1 MLGRLFSTANSTNT
15 SPGGTR
21 PSTAAAPDNDEL
33 HTRGLLYPD
42 TAPSSF
48 QSCLSLSHTSNS
60 SGFGDNIDLD
70 ANRDVRVIIAQDATA
85 SEHKCVLYDSKPAS
99 KTTEPSLGAFDDG
112 PLSPA
117 LGGPYNRARRSRAA
131 PSAQFHTNST
141 TYTQHASGNMAP
153 EDEMRV
159 LTDCMFGSA
168 PLAYKGPSTKVHILP
183 NIEERKPNQES
194 PRRGSLR
201 APSFTSY
208 EAIQPVSSPKD
219 KRKSVLITRLFSVV
233 IPPSPPVT
241 AYPIATPTPVSSVG
255 STHGFPFPKMTSS
268 SNSPAPAAAK
278 FVKPPKTSM
287 YSVGLIISLPQP
299 AQYPCS
305 STGSSIHRCCCCQQS
320 SFGAYE
326 SDNHQHEFCCPT
338 PPSFDEDYNP
348 PVMESLGYGS
358 GFDDFPSPV
367 ADDRMDL
374 ITKHWDVIN
383 RALADLQRVAQA
395 QILNHLNTGGFPP
408 SQTACQNGY
417 KYRRRVE
424 LRQGALLG
432 DEIVR
437 KEVERLRWRIVAG
450 IRTPRVITGQ
460 GKWAVWK
467 DEAKWANARFGG
479 RDMNLSVAFPWLIG
493 SDANKSKNSF
503 FLTLLTAF
511 LGHHTEWLDVLGP
524 APYRLKHQQQQQKAN
539 GNGDECAI
547 PTRTVLLASDK
558 HSARRLIYLL
568 SAFLPSKSL
577 PPWDGIPPPSRTDS
591 MNYLSQSPPVS
602 AAAGGL
608 GGKKSSLRKKAKKKP
623 SKLSMVTGEEDEPIE
638 GVVGW
643 DIPVVH
649 GESNAV
655 APALQLPLAN
665 SAAKKVPLTTAPS
678 SATIIAANAPGS
690 PQKTLVRPGSSSS
703 VASMNLMNTLKRTGS
718 ANTSADSSSSFL
730 SFWSFWSNARTGS
743 TAPSEASTQPDD
755 NIHSDIKIVDGR
767 DEVSV
772 DGRGL
777 YLDDDDIMHQHTHHK
792 HAHHAMPAP
801 SLMPYGFHQQFVENE
816 VRLSVDES
824 DGIVD
829 VDIPMPSM
837 DYGAI
842 FTSPIS
848 SPSSS
853 GWTMSM
859 MEATGPGL
867 VRSNS
872 MSFSSA
878 MLMPTLM
885 PDLDDNGINVG
896 GWMEDEI
903 FHPDFALQAVKPYAE
918 LEEDIKKA
926 MRAEPTPPHGTSN
939 TPASEDENG
948 QGDNKWIEVCSV
960 LVADTKK
967 LQIKRLRLRRRS
979 RKPTTVAGNQ
989 SPPMN
994 TFLSALGGPRHLH
1007 VQQPV
1012 PQQPLVV
1019 GFEDEDEEEVMDE
1032 EIVCDVDDVLATA
1045 VEKVIGI
1052 SGASRRKTGPNTM
1065 DDTQNMGVQV
1075 CKCMVLGALEDVV
1088 RAVAVDRGSVV
1099 GNFLTEGVAK
1109 WLSEVDESF

>member
-21 PSTAAAPDNDEL
+21 PSTAAAPDSDEL

-42 TAPSSF
+42 TSSSF

-60 SGFGDNIDLD
+60 SNFGDNIDLD

-85 SEHKCVLYDSKPAS
+85 SEHKCVLYDSKPAP
-99 KTTEPSLGAFDDG
+99 KITETSHGAFEDG

-117 LGGPYNRARRSRAA
+117 LGGPYNRSRRSRAA

-141 TYTQHASGNMAP
+141 TYSQHASGNVAP

-183 NIEERKPNQES
+183 NIEERKPISES

-208 EAIQPVSSPKD
+208 EPIQPVSSSKD

-233 IPPSPPVT
+233 IPPTPPVT
-241 AYPIATPTPVSSVG
+241 AYPTATPTPASSVG
-255 STHGFPFPKMTSS
+255 SAHGFPFPKMTTS
-268 SNSPAPAAAK
+268 SNTTTAAAK

-299 AQYPCS
+299 SQYSCS

-320 SFGAYE
+320 SFGAYD

-348 PVMESLGYGS
+348 PVMESLGYGN

-383 RALADLQRVAQA
+383 RALADLQRVVQA
-395 QILNHLNTGGFPP
+395 QILNHLNAGGLAS

-417 KYRRRVE
+417 KYRRKIE

-432 DEIVR
+432 DEVVR

-493 SDANKSKNSF
+493 LDANKPKNSF

-602 AAAGGL
+602 AAASGL
-608 GGKKSSLRKKAKKKP
+608 GNKKSSLRKKAKKKP

-638 GVVGW
+638 SVVGW

-649 GESNAV
+649 GESNV
-655 APALQLPLAN
+655 VPPALQLPLAN
-665 SAAKKVPLTTAPS
+665 PAVKKASSGTLTTALG
-678 SATIIAANAPGS
+678 SATTNAPGS

-703 VASMNLMNTLKRTGS
+703 VASMNLMSTLKRTGT

-730 SFWSFWSNARTGS
+730 SFWSFWSNASNTRTGS

-755 NIHSDIKIVDGR
+755 NIHSEIKIADGR

-777 YLDDDDIMHQHTHHK
+777 YLDDDDILHHHIHHK
-792 HAHHAMPAP
+792 HAHHTMPAP
-801 SLMPYGFHQQFVENE
+801 SLMPYGFHQQYVENE

-837 DYGAI
+837 DYGAV

-859 MEATGPGL
+859 METAGPGL
-867 VRSNS
+867 MRSNS

-918 LEEDIKKA
+918 LEEDIKRA
-926 MRAEPTPPHGTSN
+926 MRAEPTPPHAGSN
-939 TPASEDENG
+939 TPASENETD
-948 QGDNKWIEVCSV
+948 QGDNKWVEVCSV

-967 LQIKRLRLRRRS
+967 LQIKRLRLRRRCKKS
-979 RKPTTVAGNQ
+979 SPVAGNQ
-989 SPPMN
+989 SPPM
-994 TFLSALGGPRHLH
+994 TAFPSALGGHRHLH

-1012 PQQPLVV
+1012 PQQPSVI
-1019 GFEDEDEEEVMDE
+1019 GFEEEEEEVMDE

-1052 SGASRRKTGPNTM
+1052 SGASRRKTGPNTV

>member
-21 PSTAAAPDNDEL
+21 PSTAAAPDSDEL

-42 TAPSSF
+42 TTSPSF
-48 QSCLSLSHTSNS
+48 QSCLSLSHTSN
-60 SGFGDNIDLD
+60 FGDGIDLD

-99 KTTEPSLGAFDDG
+99 KIIETSQGAFEDG

-117 LGGPYNRARRSRAA
+117 LGGNRSRRSRTA

-153 EDEMRV
+153 EDEMRI

-183 NIEERKPNQES
+183 NIEERKPNTES
-194 PRRGSLR
+194 SRRGSLR

-208 EAIQPVSSPKD
+208 ESIQPVSPPKD

-233 IPPSPPVT
+233 IPPTPPAT
-241 AYPIATPTPVSSVG
+241 AYATATPTPASSLG
-255 STHGFPFPKMTSS
+255 STHGFPFPKMTTS
-268 SNSPAPAAAK
+268 SNNAPAATPAK

-299 AQYPCS
+299 SQYPCS
-305 STGSSIHRCCCCQQS
+305 FTGSSIHRCCCCQQS
-320 SFGAYE
+320 SFGAYDGE
-326 SDNHQHEFCCPT
+326 NHQHEFCCPT

-383 RALADLQRVAQA
+383 RALADLQRIVQA
-395 QILNHLNTGGFPP
+395 QILNHLNTGGFGS

-417 KYRRRVE
+417 KYRRKVE

-602 AAAGGL
+602 AAAGGP

-638 GVVGW
+638 GMVGW

-655 APALQLPLAN
+655 PPALQLPLTN
-665 SAAKKVPLTTAPS
+665 PPVKKAGPGTLTTAPS
-678 SATIIAANAPGS
+678 SATIIQANIPGS
-690 PQKTLVRPGSSSS
+690 PQKSLVRPGSSSS
-703 VASMNLMNTLKRTGS
+703 VASMNLMNTLKRTGT

-730 SFWSFWSNARTGS
+730 SFWSFWSNASNTRTGS

-755 NIHSDIKIVDGR
+755 NIHSEIKIADGR

-772 DGRGL
+772 DDRGL
-777 YLDDDDIMHQHTHHK
+777 YLDDDDILHHHTHHK
-792 HAHHAMPAP
+792 HAHHTVPAP
-801 SLMPYGFHQQFVENE
+801 SLMPYGFHQQYVENE

-848 SPSSS
+848 SPSSG

-859 MEATGPGL
+859 MEATGSVL
-867 VRSNS
+867 TRSNS

-926 MRAEPTPPHGTSN
+926 MRAEPTPSHAASN
-939 TPASEDENG
+939 TPASENETG
-948 QGDNKWIEVCSV
+948 QSDGKWIEVCSV
-960 LVADTKK
+960 LIADTKK

-979 RKPTTVAGNQ
+979 KKLAPIE
-989 SPPMN
+989 SPPI
-994 TFLSALGGPRHLH
+994 TAFPSALGGHRHLH
-1007 VQQPV
+1007 VQQPA

-1019 GFEDEDEEEVMDE
+1019 GFEDEEEEEVMDE

-1052 SGASRRKTGPNTM
+1052 SGATRAKAGPNTV
-1065 DDTQNMGVQV
+1065 DDAQNMGVQV

>member
-21 PSTAAAPDNDEL
+21 PSTAAALDTDEL

-42 TAPSSF
+42 TSSSF
-48 QSCLSLSHTSNS
+48 QSCLSLSHTSNSNS

-99 KTTEPSLGAFDDG
+99 KITEPSLGASDDG

-117 LGGPYNRARRSRAA
+117 LGGTYNRARRSRAA

-183 NIEERKPNQES
+183 NIEERKPNTES
-194 PRRGSLR
+194 PQRGLLH

-208 EAIQPVSSPKD
+208 EAIQPASSPKD

-233 IPPSPPVT
+233 IPPSPPATTYSIVT
-241 AYPIATPTPVSSVG
+241 PAPTSSVG
-255 STHGFPFPKMTSS
+255 SAHGFPFPKMTSG
-268 SNSPAPAAAK
+268 SNTTATAAK

-299 AQYPCS
+299 LQYSCS
-305 STGSSIHRCCCCQQS
+305 STGSSIHHCCCCQQS

-326 SDNHQHEFCCPT
+326 SDNHQHDLCPT

-348 PVMESLGYGS
+348 PIMESLGYGS
-358 GFDDFPSPV
+358 GFDDFQSPV

-383 RALADLQRVAQA
+383 RALADLQRVTQTR
-395 QILNHLNTGGFPP
+395 ILSHLNT

-417 KYRRRVE
+417 KYRRKVE
-424 LRQGALLG
+424 LRHGALLG
-432 DEIVR
+432 DEVVR

-479 RDMNLSVAFPWLIG
+479 RDMNLSVAFPWLTG
-493 SDANKSKNSF
+493 SDTNNPKNSF

-539 GNGDECAI
+539 GSGDECAI

-591 MNYLSQSPPVS
+591 MNYLSQSPPIS
-602 AAAGGL
+602 GGL

-638 GVVGW
+638 GVGW

-649 GESNAV
+649 GESSV
-655 APALQLPLAN
+655 APPVLQLPLAN
-665 SAAKKVPLTTAPS
+665 PTATRVALTTTLS
-678 SATIIAANAPGS
+678 STTIVANAPGS
-690 PQKTLVRPGSSSS
+690 PQKALVRPGSSSS
-703 VASMNLMNTLKRTGS
+703 VASMNLMNTLKRTGT
-718 ANTSADSSSSFL
+718 ANTTDSSSSFL

-743 TAPSEASTQPDD
+743 TAPSETSTQPDD
-755 NIHSDIKIVDGR
+755 SVHSDIKIVDGR

-777 YLDDDDIMHQHTHHK
+777 YLDDDDIMHHHSHHK
-792 HAHHAMPAP
+792 HAHHTMPAP

-837 DYGAI
+837 DYGGI

-848 SPSSS
+848 SPSSG

-867 VRSNS
+867 TRSNS

-926 MRAEPTPPHGTSN
+926 MRAEPTPPHGASN
-939 TPASEDENG
+939 TPASEDEAG
-948 QGDNKWIEVCSV
+948 QGDNKWVEVCSV

-979 RKPTTVAGNQ
+979 RKPTTAVGNQ
-989 SPPMN
+989 SPSMTP
-994 TFLSALGGPRHLH
+994 FPSALGGHRHLH
-1007 VQQPV
+1007 IQQPV

-1019 GFEDEDEEEVMDE
+1019 GFEDEDEEEIMDE

-1052 SGASRRKTGPNTM
+1052 SGPSRRKTGPNTV

-1099 GNFLTEGVAK
+1099 GNLLTEGVAK

>member
-21 PSTAAAPDNDEL
+21 PSTAAAPDSDEL

-42 TAPSSF
+42 TTSPSSF
-48 QSCLSLSHTSNS
+48 QSCLSLSHTGNS
-60 SGFGDNIDLD
+60 SSFGDNIDLD
-70 ANRDVRVIIAQDATA
+70 ANRDVRVIVAQDATA
-85 SEHKCVLYDSKPAS
+85 SENKCVLYDSKPAS
-99 KTTEPSLGAFDDG
+99 KITDPSFDDG
-112 PLSPA
+112 PLSPT
-117 LGGPYNRARRSRAA
+117 LGGPYNRPRRSRAA
-131 PSAQFHTNST
+131 PSAQFLINST
-141 TYTQHASGNMAP
+141 SFTQHASGNVAP

-183 NIEERKPNQES
+183 NIEERKPIPES

-201 APSFTSY
+201 APSLTSY
-208 EAIQPVSSPKD
+208 EQPTSSLKD
-219 KRKSVLITRLFSVV
+219 KRKSVLITRLFSVL
-233 IPPSPPVT
+233 IPPSPSAT
-241 AYPIATPTPVSSVG
+241 TTYPAAIPTPASSLG
-255 STHGFPFPKMTSS
+255 STHGFPFPKMTTG
-268 SNSPAPAAAK
+268 SNSPAAAAAK

-299 AQYPCS
+299 SQYSCS

-320 SFGAYE
+320 SFGAYDC
-326 SDNHQHEFCCPT
+326 DNHQHEFCCPT

-348 PVMESLGYGS
+348 PIMESSGYGS
-358 GFDDFPSPV
+358 GFEDFPSPV

-383 RALADLQRVAQA
+383 RALADLQRVVQA
-395 QILNHLNTGGFPP
+395 QILNHLNAGGLAS

-417 KYRRRVE
+417 KYRRKVE
-424 LRQGALLG
+424 LRHGALLG
-432 DEIVR
+432 DEVVR

-591 MNYLSQSPPVS
+591 MNYLSQSPPIS
-602 AAAGGL
+602 AAGGL

-623 SKLSMVTGEEDEPIE
+623 SKLSMVTGEEDEPVE
-638 GVVGW
+638 GAVGW

-649 GESNAV
+649 GESTV
-655 APALQLPLAN
+655 VLPASQLPLAN
-665 SAAKKVPLTTAPS
+665 PTVMKAGPGILTTTS
-678 SATIIAANAPGS
+678 SSTIVVSANAPGS
-690 PQKTLVRPGSSSS
+690 PQKTLIRPGSSSS
-703 VASMNLMNTLKRTGS
+703 VASMNLMNTLKRTGT
-718 ANTSADSSSSFL
+718 ANTSADSTSSFL

-755 NIHSDIKIVDGR
+755 NVHSEIKIADGR
-767 DEVSV
+767 DEASV

-777 YLDDDDIMHQHTHHK
+777 YLDDDDILHHHIHHK

-842 FTSPIS
+842 FASPIS
-848 SPSSS
+848 SPSSG
-853 GWTMSM
+853 GWAMSM
-859 MEATGPGL
+859 METTGPGL
-867 VRSNS
+867 TRSNS

-878 MLMPTLM
+878 MLMPALM

-918 LEEDIKKA
+918 IEENIKKA
-926 MRAEPTPPHGTSN
+926 MRAEPTPPHGSSN
-939 TPASEDENG
+939 TPTSENEVG
-948 QGDNKWIEVCSV
+948 QWVEVCSV
-960 LVADTKK
+960 LIADTKK

-979 RKPTTVAGNQ
+979 KKATIVAGNQ
-989 SPPMN
+989 SPPATAIPN
-994 TFLSALGGPRHLH
+994 ALGGHRHLH
-1007 VQQPV
+1007 VQQPA
-1012 PQQPLVV
+1012 PQLPSVV
-1019 GFEDEDEEEVMDE
+1019 GFEDDDEEEVMDE

-1052 SGASRRKTGPNTM
+1052 SGASRRKTGPNTV

-1088 RAVAVDRGSVV
+1088 RAVTVDRGSVV
-1099 GNFLTEGVAK
+1099 GNVLTEGVAK